1 VQCLERYYKRK
12 ELREIV
18 YNGVTI
24 TEMKEMRQIK
34 IMSKREDK
42 ISENTIG
49 IGIIICKKSE
59 SKS

>member
-1 VQCLERYYKRK
+1 MMQRLERYYKKK

-18 YNGVTI
+18 YNSVTI
-24 TEMKEMRQIK
+24 TKEMRQIK

-49 IGIIICKKSE
+49 IEIIICKKSE
-59 SKS
+59 STS